1 MSGFSRTRE
10 VALRIHQSASF
21 LRTQSTPESIM
32 SLDVK
37 GGVANIADFI
47 HRANVSADARA
58 CAATAFK
65 DTIGVMLAGA
75 SEPAARI
82 AQAMAAEDGIGQC
95 RVLGTSLH
103 TSPELAALAN
113 GVAAH
118 SLDYDDMCFV
128 SLAHPSCA
136 LVPSILAVGELVH
149 ARAAALLDAYV
160 IGFELECRLG
170 NVMNP
175 RHYHKRGW
183 HCTSSIGTVGAA
195 AAAARVLGLDAHAT
209 QHALGIAASSACGLK
224 ENIGSMVKP
233 LHAGLAARNGVMA
246 ARLAQRGFTAS
257 PHAIDGPQGY
267 LAVMDSEHDS
277 LDAAVADL
285 GIRWEILDTG
295 VTVKLYPSCAATHPP
310 LDALFALKHRERIT
324 ADKVQAIDVEVDS
337 MTPRLLI
344 HPDPATGLE
353 AKFSMPFCAAAAIV
367 YERIGIDS
375 FDSDHI
381 RNPTV
386 QGLMK
391 HVTLRANEEFDQGAP
406 LARARVGVYLRDG
419 RVVSQAVDGA
429 RGYPG
434 RLTDEELAT
443 KFAGCATRTLSDPAA
458 NSAWA
463 ALSACLAEGGDKIND
478 VRELTALLSTL

>member
-1 MSGFSRTRE
+1 
-10 VALRIHQSASF
+10 
-21 LRTQSTPESIM
+21 M

-37 GGVANIADFI
+37 GGVATITDFI
-47 HRANVSADARA
+47 HGARVPPEASAR
-58 CAATAFK
+58 AATAVK
-65 DTIGVMLAGA
+65 DTIGVMLAGVG
-75 SEPAARI
+75 EPAARI
-82 AQAMAAEDGIGQC
+82 AQAMASEDGVGTC
-95 RVLGTSLH
+95 RVLGTSLQ

-113 GVAAH
+113 GVSAH

-136 LVPSILAVGELVH
+136 LVPAILATGELVH
-149 ARAAALLDAYV
+149 ARSSALLDAYV

-175 RHYHKRGW
+175 RHYHQRGW

-195 AAAARVLGLDAHAT
+195 AAAARMLGLGAQAT

-233 LHAGLAARNGVMA
+233 LHAGMAARNGVMA

-267 LAVMDSEHDS
+267 LVAMDSERDS
-277 LDAAVADL
+277 LDAAVGDL
-285 GIRWEILDTG
+285 GIRWEILHTG

-310 LDALFALKHRERIT
+310 LDALIAMKRREQIT
-324 ADKVQAIDVEVDS
+324 ADQVRAIDVEVDS

-344 HPDPATGLE
+344 HPDPVTGLE

-367 YERIGIDS
+367 YDRIGIDT
-375 FDSDHI
+375 FDVDHI

-386 QGLMK
+386 QALMK
-391 HVTLRANEEFDQGAP
+391 HVSLRANEEFDKGAP
-406 LARARVGVYLRDG
+406 LARARVSVYLRDE
-419 RVVSQAVDGA
+419 RVVSLAVDGA

-434 RLTDEELAT
+434 RLTNEELAT
-443 KFAGCATRTLSDPAA
+443 KFAGCATRTLSESAA
-458 NSAWA
+458 NAAWA
-463 ALSACLAEGGDKIND
+463 ALISLNAITD
-478 VRELTALLSTL
+478 VRELTRLLGV

>member
-1 MSGFSRTRE
+1 
-10 VALRIHQSASF
+10 
-21 LRTQSTPESIM
+21 M

-37 GGVANIADFI
+37 GGVATITDFI
-47 HRANVSADARA
+47 RGARVPPEASAR
-58 CAATAFK
+58 AATAVK
-65 DTIGVMLAGA
+65 DTIGVMLAGVG
-75 SEPAARI
+75 EPAARI
-82 AQAMAAEDGIGQC
+82 AQAMASEDGVGTC
-95 RVLGTSLH
+95 RVLGTSLQ
-103 TSPELAALAN
+103 TSPELAALGN
-113 GVAAH
+113 GVSAH

-136 LVPSILAVGELVH
+136 LVPAILATGELVH
-149 ARAAALLDAYV
+149 ARSSALLDAYV

-175 RHYHKRGW
+175 RHYHQRGW

-195 AAAARVLGLDAHAT
+195 AAAARMLGLGVQAT

-233 LHAGLAARNGVMA
+233 LHAGMAARNGVMA

-267 LAVMDSEHDS
+267 LVAMDSERDS
-277 LDAAVADL
+277 LDAAVGDL
-285 GIRWEILDTG
+285 GIRWEILHSG

-310 LDALFALKHRERIT
+310 LDALIAMKRREQIT
-324 ADKVQAIDVEVDS
+324 ADQVRAIDVEVDS

-344 HPDPATGLE
+344 HPDPVTGLE

-367 YERIGIDS
+367 YDRIGIDT
-375 FDSDHI
+375 FDVDHI

-386 QGLMK
+386 QALMK
-391 HVTLRANEEFDQGAP
+391 HVTLRANEEFDKGAP
-406 LARARVGVYLRDG
+406 LARARVSVYLRDE
-419 RVVSQAVDGA
+419 RVVSLAVDGA

-434 RLTDEELAT
+434 RLTNEELAT
-443 KFAGCATRTLSDPAA
+443 KFAGCATRTLSESAA
-458 NSAWA
+458 NAAWA
-463 ALSACLAEGGDKIND
+463 ALISLDAITD
-478 VRELTALLSTL
+478 VRELTRLLGV

>member
-1 MSGFSRTRE
+1 
-10 VALRIHQSASF
+10 
-21 LRTQSTPESIM
+21 M

-37 GGVANIADFI
+37 GGVATITDFI
-47 HRANVSADARA
+47 HGARVPPEASAR
-58 CAATAFK
+58 AATAVK
-65 DTIGVMLAGA
+65 DTIGVMLAGVG
-75 SEPAARI
+75 EPAARI
-82 AQAMAAEDGIGQC
+82 AQAMASEDGVGTC
-95 RVLGTSLH
+95 RVLGTSLQ
-103 TSPELAALAN
+103 TSPELAALGN
-113 GVAAH
+113 GVSAH

-136 LVPSILAVGELVH
+136 LVPAILATGELVH
-149 ARAAALLDAYV
+149 ARSSALLDAYV

-175 RHYHKRGW
+175 RHYHQRGW

-195 AAAARVLGLDAHAT
+195 AAAARMLGLGVQAT

-233 LHAGLAARNGVMA
+233 LHAGMAARNGVMA

-267 LAVMDSEHDS
+267 LVAMDSERDS
-277 LDAAVADL
+277 LDAAVGDL
-285 GIRWEILDTG
+285 GIRWEILHSG

-310 LDALFALKHRERIT
+310 LDALIAMKRREQIT
-324 ADKVQAIDVEVDS
+324 ADQVRAIDVEVDS

-344 HPDPATGLE
+344 HPDPVTGLE

-367 YERIGIDS
+367 YDRIGIDT
-375 FDSDHI
+375 FDVDHI

-386 QGLMK
+386 QALMK
-391 HVTLRANEEFDQGAP
+391 HVTLRANEEFDKGAP
-406 LARARVGVYLRDG
+406 LARARVSVYLRDE
-419 RVVSQAVDGA
+419 RVVSLAVDGA

-434 RLTDEELAT
+434 RLTNEELAT
-443 KFAGCATRTLSDPAA
+443 KFAGCATRTLSESAA
-458 NSAWA
+458 NAAWA
-463 ALSACLAEGGDKIND
+463 ALISLNAITD
-478 VRELTALLSTL
+478 VRELTRLLGV

>member
-1 MSGFSRTRE
+1 
-10 VALRIHQSASF
+10 
-21 LRTQSTPESIM
+21 M

-37 GGVANIADFI
+37 GGVATITDFI
-47 HRANVSADARA
+47 PRARVPPEASAR
-58 CAATAFK
+58 AATAVK
-65 DTIGVMLAGA
+65 DTIGVMLAGVG
-75 SEPAARI
+75 EPAARI
-82 AQAMAAEDGIGQC
+82 AQAMASEDGVGTC
-95 RVLGTSLH
+95 RVLGTSLQ

-113 GVAAH
+113 GVSAH

-136 LVPSILAVGELVH
+136 LVPAILATGELVH
-149 ARAAALLDAYV
+149 ARSSALLDAYV

-175 RHYHKRGW
+175 RHYHQRGW

-195 AAAARVLGLDAHAT
+195 AAAARMLGLGAQAT

-233 LHAGLAARNGVMA
+233 LHAGMAARNGVMA

-267 LAVMDSEHDS
+267 LVAMDSERDS
-277 LDAAVADL
+277 LDAAVGDL
-285 GIRWEILDTG
+285 GIRWEILHSG

-310 LDALFALKHRERIT
+310 LDALIAMKRREQIT
-324 ADKVQAIDVEVDS
+324 ADQVRAIDVEVDS

-344 HPDPATGLE
+344 HPDPVTGLE

-367 YERIGIDS
+367 YDRIGIDT
-375 FDSDHI
+375 FDVDHI

-386 QGLMK
+386 QALMK
-391 HVTLRANEEFDQGAP
+391 HVTLRANEEFDKGAP
-406 LARARVGVYLRDG
+406 LARARVSVYLRDE
-419 RVVSQAVDGA
+419 RVVSLAVDGA

-434 RLTDEELAT
+434 RLTNEELAT
-443 KFAGCATRTLSDPAA
+443 KFAGCATRTLSESAA
-458 NSAWA
+458 NAAWA
-463 ALSACLAEGGDKIND
+463 ALISLNAITD
-478 VRELTALLSTL
+478 VRELTRLLGV

>member
-1 MSGFSRTRE
+1 
-10 VALRIHQSASF
+10 
-21 LRTQSTPESIM
+21 M

-37 GGVANIADFI
+37 GGVATITDFI
-47 HRANVSADARA
+47 HGARVPPEASAR
-58 CAATAFK
+58 AATAVK
-65 DTIGVMLAGA
+65 DTIGVMLAGVG
-75 SEPAARI
+75 EPAARI
-82 AQAMAAEDGIGQC
+82 AQAMASEDGVGTC
-95 RVLGTSLH
+95 RVLGTSLQ

-113 GVAAH
+113 GVSAH

-136 LVPSILAVGELVH
+136 LVPAILATGELVH
-149 ARAAALLDAYV
+149 ARSSALLDAYV

-175 RHYHKRGW
+175 RHYHQRGW

-195 AAAARVLGLDAHAT
+195 AAAARILGLGVQAT

-233 LHAGLAARNGVMA
+233 LHAGMAARNGVMA

-267 LAVMDSEHDS
+267 LVAMDSERDS
-277 LDAAVADL
+277 LDAAVGDL
-285 GIRWEILDTG
+285 GIRWEILHTG

-310 LDALFALKHRERIT
+310 LDALIAMKRREQIT
-324 ADKVQAIDVEVDS
+324 ADQVRAIDVEVDS

-344 HPDPATGLE
+344 HPDPVTGLE

-367 YERIGIDS
+367 YDRIGIDT
-375 FDSDHI
+375 FDVDHI

-386 QGLMK
+386 QALMK
-391 HVTLRANEEFDQGAP
+391 HVSLRANEEFDKGAP
-406 LARARVGVYLRDG
+406 LARARVSVYLRDE
-419 RVVSQAVDGA
+419 RVVSLAVDGA

-434 RLTDEELAT
+434 RLTNEELAT
-443 KFAGCATRTLSDPAA
+443 KFAGCATRTLSESAA
-458 NSAWA
+458 NAAWA
-463 ALSACLAEGGDKIND
+463 ALISLDAITD
-478 VRELTALLSTL
+478 VRELTRLLGA

>member
-1 MSGFSRTRE
+1 
-10 VALRIHQSASF
+10 
-21 LRTQSTPESIM
+21 M

-37 GGVANIADFI
+37 GGVATITDFI
-47 HRANVSADARA
+47 HGARVPPEASAR
-58 CAATAFK
+58 AATAVK
-65 DTIGVMLAGA
+65 DTIGVMLAGVG
-75 SEPAARI
+75 EPAARI
-82 AQAMAAEDGIGQC
+82 AQAMASEDGVGTC
-95 RVLGTSLH
+95 RVLGTSLQ

-113 GVAAH
+113 GVSAH

-136 LVPSILAVGELVH
+136 LVPGILATGELVH
-149 ARAAALLDAYV
+149 ARSSALLDAYV

-175 RHYHKRGW
+175 RHYHQRGW

-195 AAAARVLGLDAHAT
+195 AAAARMLGLGVQAT

-233 LHAGLAARNGVMA
+233 LHAGMAARNGVMA

-267 LAVMDSEHDS
+267 LVAMDSERDS
-277 LDAAVADL
+277 LDAAVGDL
-285 GIRWEILDTG
+285 GIRWEILHTG

-310 LDALFALKHRERIT
+310 LDALIAMKRREQIT
-324 ADKVQAIDVEVDS
+324 ADQVRAIDVEVDS

-344 HPDPATGLE
+344 HPDPVTGLE

-367 YERIGIDS
+367 YDRIGIDT
-375 FDSDHI
+375 FDVDHI

-386 QGLMK
+386 QALMK
-391 HVTLRANEEFDQGAP
+391 HVTMRANEEFDKGAP
-406 LARARVGVYLRDG
+406 LARARVSVYLREE

-434 RLTDEELAT
+434 RLTNEELAT
-443 KFAGCATRTLSDPAA
+443 KFAGCATRTLSESAA
-458 NSAWA
+458 NAAWA
-463 ALSACLAEGGDKIND
+463 ALISLDAITD
-478 VRELTALLSTL
+478 VRELTRLLGV

>member
-1 MSGFSRTRE
+1 
-10 VALRIHQSASF
+10 
-21 LRTQSTPESIM
+21 M

-37 GGVANIADFI
+37 GGVATITDFI
-47 HRANVSADARA
+47 HGARVPPEASAR
-58 CAATAFK
+58 AATAVK
-65 DTIGVMLAGA
+65 DTIGVMLAGVG
-75 SEPAARI
+75 EPAARI
-82 AQAMAAEDGIGQC
+82 AQAMASEDGVGTC
-95 RVLGTSLH
+95 RVLGTSLQ

-113 GVAAH
+113 GVSAH

-136 LVPSILAVGELVH
+136 LVPAILATGELVH
-149 ARAAALLDAYV
+149 ARSSALLDAYV

-175 RHYHKRGW
+175 RHYHQRGW

-195 AAAARVLGLDAHAT
+195 AAAARMLGLGVQAT

-233 LHAGLAARNGVMA
+233 LHAGMAARNGVMA

-267 LAVMDSEHDS
+267 LVAMDSERDS
-277 LDAAVADL
+277 LDAAVGDL
-285 GIRWEILDTG
+285 GIRWEILHSG

-310 LDALFALKHRERIT
+310 LDALIAMKRREQIT
-324 ADKVQAIDVEVDS
+324 ADQVRAIDVEVDS

-344 HPDPATGLE
+344 HPDPVTGLE

-367 YERIGIDS
+367 YDRIGIDT
-375 FDSDHI
+375 FDVDHI

-386 QGLMK
+386 QALMK
-391 HVTLRANEEFDQGAP
+391 HVTLRANEEFDKGAP
-406 LARARVGVYLRDG
+406 LARARVSVYLRDE
-419 RVVSQAVDGA
+419 RVVSLAVDGA

-434 RLTDEELAT
+434 RLTNEELAT
-443 KFAGCATRTLSDPAA
+443 KFAGCATRTLSESAA
-458 NSAWA
+458 NAAWA
-463 ALSACLAEGGDKIND
+463 ALISLNAITD
-478 VRELTALLSTL
+478 VRELTRLLGV

>member
-1 MSGFSRTRE
+1 
-10 VALRIHQSASF
+10 
-21 LRTQSTPESIM
+21 M

-37 GGVANIADFI
+37 GGVATITDFI
-47 HRANVSADARA
+47 HGARVPPEASAR
-58 CAATAFK
+58 AATALK
-65 DTIGVMLAGA
+65 DTIGVMLAGVG
-75 SEPAARI
+75 EPAARI
-82 AQAMAAEDGIGQC
+82 AQAMASEDGVGTC
-95 RVLGTSLH
+95 RVLGTSLQ

-113 GVAAH
+113 GVSAH

-136 LVPSILAVGELVH
+136 LVPAILATGELVH
-149 ARAAALLDAYV
+149 ARSSALLDAYV

-175 RHYHKRGW
+175 RHYHQRGW

-195 AAAARVLGLDAHAT
+195 AAAARMLGLGAQAT

-233 LHAGLAARNGVMA
+233 LHAGMAARNGVMA

-267 LAVMDSEHDS
+267 LVAMDSERDS
-277 LDAAVADL
+277 LDAAVGDL
-285 GIRWEILDTG
+285 GIRWEILHTG

-310 LDALFALKHRERIT
+310 LDALIAMKRREQIT
-324 ADKVQAIDVEVDS
+324 ADQVRAIDVEVDS

-344 HPDPATGLE
+344 HPDPVTGLE

-367 YERIGIDS
+367 YDRIGIDT
-375 FDSDHI
+375 FDVDHI

-386 QGLMK
+386 QALMK
-391 HVTLRANEEFDQGAP
+391 HVSLRANEEFDKGAP
-406 LARARVGVYLRDG
+406 LARARVSVYLREE

-434 RLTDEELAT
+434 RLTNEELAT
-443 KFAGCATRTLSDPAA
+443 KFAGCATRTLSESAA
-458 NSAWA
+458 NAAWA
-463 ALSACLAEGGDKIND
+463 ALISLDAITD
-478 VRELTALLSTL
+478 VRELTRLLGA

>member
-1 MSGFSRTRE
+1 
-10 VALRIHQSASF
+10 
-21 LRTQSTPESIM
+21 M

-37 GGVANIADFI
+37 GGVATITDFI
-47 HRANVSADARA
+47 HGARVPPEASAR
-58 CAATAFK
+58 AATALK
-65 DTIGVMLAGA
+65 DTIGVMLAGVG
-75 SEPAARI
+75 EPAARI
-82 AQAMAAEDGIGQC
+82 AQAMASEDGVGTC
-95 RVLGTSLH
+95 RVLGTSLQ

-113 GVAAH
+113 GVSAH

-136 LVPSILAVGELVH
+136 LVPAILATGELVH
-149 ARAAALLDAYV
+149 ARSSALLDAYV

-175 RHYHKRGW
+175 RHYHQRGW

-195 AAAARVLGLDAHAT
+195 AAAARMLGLGAQAT

-233 LHAGLAARNGVMA
+233 LHAGMAARNGVMA

-267 LAVMDSEHDS
+267 LVAMDSERDS
-277 LDAAVADL
+277 LDAAVGDL
-285 GIRWEILDTG
+285 GIRWEILHSG

-310 LDALFALKHRERIT
+310 LDALIAMKRREQIT
-324 ADKVQAIDVEVDS
+324 ADQVRAIDVEVDS

-344 HPDPATGLE
+344 HPDPVTGLE

-367 YERIGIDS
+367 YDRIGIDT
-375 FDSDHI
+375 FDVDHI

-386 QGLMK
+386 QALMK
-391 HVTLRANEEFDQGAP
+391 HVSLRANEEFDKGAP
-406 LARARVGVYLRDG
+406 LARARVSVYLREE

-434 RLTDEELAT
+434 RLTNEELAT
-443 KFAGCATRTLSDPAA
+443 KFAGCATRTLSESAA
-458 NSAWA
+458 NAAWA
-463 ALSACLAEGGDKIND
+463 ALISLDAITD
-478 VRELTALLSTL
+478 VRELTRLLGV